1 LRAAAGAVARPKAR
15 QKNKTVNR
23 VVPNLGGVSETML
36 WTLYDRACD
45 AQRPDG
51 VLTDP
56 DSVRICAAI
65 DYDFRRR
72 FGPPVGSFA
81 ARALAFD
88 DLVRSWLQRHPEGLV
103 VSLGEGLET
112 QALRVDNG
120 QMHWLTI
127 DLPVAIELREQFITP
142 TERCRHLASS
152 VFDPAWMAAI
162 DTSREI
168 FIVAQGLFMYLEPA
182 LVQQFFV
189 GLAQRFSHAEMAFD
203 VIPQWFSTLTKWG
216 VMQTPD
222 YRLPAMP
229 WGINRYEVEWR
240 LRSWN
245 SHIAALQISD
255 YRIPYG
261 WPKLCYDLLHVLP
274 LSNTALPCVVHARI
288 GSDL

>member
-1 LRAAAGAVARPKAR
+1 MAKPKDSR
-15 QKNKTVNR
+15 INKTISG

-56 DSVRICAAI
+56 HSVRICAAI

-72 FGPPVGSFA
+72 FGPPVGYFA

-88 DLVRSWLQRHPEGLV
+88 DLVRSWLQRNPDGLV

-112 QALRVDNG
+112 QSLRVDNG
-120 QMHWLTI
+120 QMRWLTI
-127 DLPVAIELREQFITP
+127 DLPAAIELREQFITP
-142 TERCRHLASS
+142 TERCQHLAGS
-152 VFDPAWMAAI
+152 VLDPAWMTTI
-162 DTSREI
+162 DASRKI
-168 FIVAQGLFMYLEPA
+168 FIVAQGLFMYLEPT
-182 LVQQFFV
+182 LVQQLFV
-189 GLAQRFSHAEMAFD
+189 GVAQRFSRAEIAFD
-203 VIPQWFSTLTKWG
+203 VIPQWFSKLTKWG
-216 VMQTPD
+216 LMQTSD

-240 LRSWN
+240 LRSWT
-245 SHIAALQISD
+245 SRITALQISD

-261 WPKLCYDLLHVLP
+261 WPKLCNDLAHAFP
-274 LSNTALPCVVHARI
+274 LAHNALPCVVHVQI
-288 GSDL
+288 GSEC